1 MHVDEFRVIAPGRV
15 NIIGDHTDYTG
26 GLCLPMAINLNTSFT
41 VKRHGK
47 HVDLVSADESEPAY
61 VALDIDSADVATLN
75 PYWARYVAGVVHTI
89 KPTVGVTGKVT
100 STIPRGAGLSSSA
113 ALEVGV
119 ALALG
124 FEGTPFEIALAC
136 QKAEQLATGVPTGI
150 LDQLASAA
158 GREGQAMMLDCHE
171 MSISYV
177 PMPSDVEI
185 VVLHSGQER
194 HLAASGYTQRVIEC
208 RAAEVAIGP
217 LRLAT
222 LDTLNEISDPVV
234 ARRALHVVSENQR
247 VRDFGAAMAAR
258 EFDAAGAIM
267 TDSHRSLRDDYESS
281 HPVVDE
287 LVAELVAT
295 PGVLGAR
302 ITGGGFG
309 GCVVA
314 MTRPG
319 VLARGWHVH
328 AAEGARIE

>member
-1 MHVDEFRVIAPGRV
+1 MHADEFRVIAPGRV

-26 GLCLPMAINLNTSFT
+26 GLCLPMAIHLHTSFT
-41 VKRHGK
+41 VKRHGNR
-47 HVDLVSADESEPAY
+47 VELVSTDEPEPAN
-61 VALDIDSADVATLN
+61 VALEIASVDVATIN

-89 KPTVGVTGKVT
+89 QPTIGLTGKVT

-150 LDQLASAA
+150 LDQLSSAA

-194 HLAASGYTQRVIEC
+194 HLAASGYTQRVVEC
-208 RAAEVAIGP
+208 RAAENAIGP

-222 LDTLNEISDPVV
+222 LAATAEITDPVI
-234 ARRALHVVSENQR
+234 ARRARHVVSENER
-247 VRDFGAAMAAR
+247 VRDFSAAMAAG

-281 HPVVDE
+281 HPVVDK
-287 LVAELVAT
+287 LVADLVTT

-314 MTRPG
+314 MTTPG
-319 VLARGWHVH
+319 ALAKGWHVH
-328 AAEGARIE
+328 AAAGARVC

>member
-1 MHVDEFRVIAPGRV
+1 MPTDEFQVIAPGRV

-26 GLCLPMAINLNTSFT
+26 GLCLPMAIHLNTTFT
-41 VKRHGK
+41 VKRQGTE
-47 HVDLVSADESEPAY
+47 VSLVSADEREPAIF
-61 VALDIDSADVATLN
+61 AIDIDRDDVAKLE
-75 PYWARYVAGVVHTI
+75 PYWARYVAGVVDAI
-89 KPTVGVTGKVT
+89 SPSIGLTGTVT

-113 ALEVGV
+113 ALEVG
-119 ALALG
+119 AAIALG
-124 FEGTPFEIALAC
+124 FEGSPFELALAC

-158 GREGQAMMLDCHE
+158 GRAGQAMMLDCHE

-177 PMPSDVEI
+177 PMPTDVEI

-194 HLAASGYTQRVIEC
+194 HLAASGYTQRVVEC
-208 RAAEVAIGP
+208 RAAENVIGP

-222 LDTLNEISDPVV
+222 LAATHDIADPVI
-234 ARRALHVVSENQR
+234 ARRARHVVSENQR
-247 VRDFGAAMAAR
+247 VRDFGTAMAAR

-281 HPVVDE
+281 HPVVDQ
-287 LVAELVAT
+287 LVADLIAT

-309 GCVVA
+309 GCVVV
-314 MTRPG
+314 MTEPG
-319 VLARGWHVH
+319 ALATGWHVQ
-328 AAEGARIE
+328 AAEGARIC

>member
-1 MHVDEFRVIAPGRV
+1 MHADEFRVIAPGRV

-26 GLCLPMAINLNTSFT
+26 GLCLPMAINLHTSFT

-47 HVDLVSADESEPAY
+47 RVELVSADEPERAN
-61 VALDIDSADVATLN
+61 VAIDVASSDVSSIN
-75 PYWARYVAGVVHTI
+75 PYWARYVAGVVNAI
-89 KPTVGVTGKVT
+89 KPTMGLTGKVT

-119 ALALG
+119 AIALG

-150 LDQLASAA
+150 LDQLSSAA

-185 VVLHSGQER
+185 VVIHSGQER
-194 HLAASGYTQRVIEC
+194 HLAASGYTQRVVEC
-208 RAAEVAIGP
+208 RVAEALIGP
-217 LRLAT
+217 LRLAS
-222 LDTLNEISDPVV
+222 LEAAAEIDDPVV
-234 ARRALHVVSENQR
+234 ARRARHVVSENQR
-247 VRDFGAAMAAR
+247 VRDFGAAMAAH
-258 EFDAAGAIM
+258 EFVAAGAIM
-267 TDSHRSLRDDYESS
+267 TESHRSLRDDYESS
-281 HPVVDE
+281 HPVVDK

-314 MTRPG
+314 MTQPG
-319 VLARGWHVH
+319 ALARGWHVH
-328 AAEGARIE
+328 AAEGARIC